1 MVVGVLLISLLK
13 PLAFSRYFV
22 VLIPALVPV
31 LAVLFSDTHLNRGGC
46 LFAAFLVI
54 VNSSWWGPGFAE
66 LDSGLGGVREQDQF
80 LMVSRQTDGLSD
92 RFSPRAR
99 LLNLS
104 DRMEQELG

>member
-1 MVVGVLLISLLK
+1 MVVGVLLLSLFK

-31 LAVLFSDTHLNRGGC
+31 LAVLFSDAHLNPGGP

-54 VNSSWWGPGFAE
+54 VISSWWGPGFAE

-92 RFSPRAR
+92 RSSPRAR